1 MGARIDTPDLQTER
15 LLLRRLTREDA
26 ADIFAYASDPEVAR
40 LTTWE
45 AHRTLDDSLQYLE
58 RVRTWYD
65 EGFGGPWG
73 LVLKGT
79 GTLVGTCGLAVVP
92 EHYRA
97 ELGYAIARSCWG
109 QGLMTEAAR
118 AAIHFGFVS
127 LGLNR
132 IEARCWLDNIAS
144 ARVMEK
150 CGMKYEGTLREQ
162 IFIKGRFDTLL
173 IYSIL
178 RGDR

>member
-73 LVLKGT
+73 LVLKDT

-109 QGLMTEAAR
+109 QGLMTEAAL

-132 IEARCWLDNIAS
+132 IEARCRLDNIAS

-150 CGMKYEGTLREQ
+150 CGMK
-162 IFIKGRFDTLL
+162 
-173 IYSIL
+173 
-178 RGDR
+178 